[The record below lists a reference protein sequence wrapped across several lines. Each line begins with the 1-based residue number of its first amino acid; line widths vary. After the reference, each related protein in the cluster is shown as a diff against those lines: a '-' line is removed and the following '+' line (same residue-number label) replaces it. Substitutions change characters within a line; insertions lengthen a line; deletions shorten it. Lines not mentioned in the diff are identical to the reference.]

1 MRFLI
6 KHEVQLENAK
16 HGFSFLVKYGYAGD
30 GRWNYVLDRKG
41 NVLEGTISIFSDFH
55 VLQGVA
61 EYLKIEEV
69 RTPENMELLKT
80 CYETMEKNVF
90 DDFPMINPG
99 DLFSRILP
107 FFFYCFI

>member
-1 MRFLI
+1 M
-6 KHEVQLENAK
+6 
-16 HGFSFLVKYGYAGD
+16 
-30 GRWNYVLDRKG
+30 DRKG

-80 CYETMEKNVF
+80 CYETMEKMYLIHGLKKYMKIHGARF
-90 DDFPMINPG
+90 LYGMTCI
-99 DLFSRILP
+99 
-107 FFFYCFI
+107 

>member
-1 MRFLI
+1 MI
-6 KHEVQLENAK
+6 KIYLVFKGVSYIYILLYNKVVRKWLENAK

-90 DDFPMINPG
+90 DPWFKEI
-99 DLFSRILP
+99 
-107 FFFYCFI
+107 

>member
-1 MRFLI
+1 MELCIGQKRECF
-6 KHEVQLENAK
+6 
-16 HGFSFLVKYGYAGD
+16 
-30 GRWNYVLDRKG
+30 GRYN
-41 NVLEGTISIFSDFH
+41 ISIFSDFH

-90 DDFPMINPG
+90 DPWFKEIYENT
-99 DLFSRILP
+99 
-107 FFFYCFI
+107 